1 VTQRD
6 EKLSTGLTTG
16 TCAAAAAAAAARALT
31 GELVD
36 AVEVEL
42 PDGER
47 VTLAVETVERS
58 RECCARAAVV
68 KDAGDDP
75 DVTDGMTVVAEVEV
89 VDRPA
94 ADAASAAAREA
105 VEQAGVPAG
114 DPPLEFVAGPGVG
127 TVTRAGLQ
135 IPPGEPAINP
145 VPRVMIAAAVR
156 AALPV
161 QPLRVTIGIPGGEAT
176 ARRTFNERLG
186 IVGGLSVLGT
196 SGRVIPKSE
205 DAWLRSLLPQV
216 DMALAAAHD
225 TVYLAPGRFGERAAR
240 ERLGAAEAQI
250 VECSNFVG
258 DLLDACA
265 DARLRR
271 VVLVGHAGKLVKVA
285 AGVWNTHSRLADAR
299 LETLAALAA
308 AAGAPPTLV
317 VELLELPTV
326 EAAVDA
332 LAAACLTD
340 VWDDVA
346 DRAARRAGERM
357 ARRSGDAEPPSCE
370 CAVVA
375 YDGEIIGRSA
385 ALRAESAAATPT
397 EPVAASPTADGSD
410 SPDAHVLEL
419 TVVGTGPGAA
429 DWLTPAAWRA
439 IRRADVVVGGRRQ
452 LERFAP
458 LGAERI
464 VVGADMDEV
473 AAALRGCAGRRVVV
487 LASGDPGF
495 YGIPVA
501 LRRLLPG
508 ARIATLPGISSA
520 QLAAA
525 RLGRPWHDLTFA
537 SAHGLDVQ
545 GVVAAVAEHPRV
557 LALTDAARTPQALA
571 RALAAE
577 GIGARLT
584 VLERLGEPDE
594 QITTADAAVI
604 AAGRFD
610 GLSVVFIEREEPA

>member
-1 VTQRD
+1 MTSSD
-6 EKLSTGLTTG
+6 EKLRTGLTTG
-16 TCAAAAAAAAARALT
+16 TCAAAAAAAAARALI
-31 GELVD
+31 GELVS

-47 VTLAVETVERS
+47 VTLAVEMLERP
-58 RECCARAAVV
+58 REHCARAAVI

-89 VDRPA
+89 VEGA
-94 ADAASAAAREA
+94 
-105 VEQAGVPAG
+105 PAG
-114 DPPLEFVAGPGVG
+114 APAGEPPLEFVAGPGVG

-145 VPRVMIAAAVR
+145 VPRAMIAAAVR

-176 ARRTFNERLG
+176 ALRTFNERLG

-216 DMALAAAHD
+216 DMALAAGHD

-240 ERLGAAEAQI
+240 ERLAAAESQI

-317 VELLELPTV
+317 VELLDLPTV

-332 LAAACLTD
+332 LAAAGLDD

-357 ARRSGDAEPPSCE
+357 ARRNGDASPPSCD

-385 ALRAESAAATPT
+385 ALRAESAAAGP
-397 EPVAASPTADGSD
+397 E
-410 SPDAHVLEL
+410 SPDAPALEL
-419 TVVGTGPGAA
+419 IVVGTGPGAA

-452 LERFAP
+452 LQRFAP
-458 LGAERI
+458 VGAERI

-487 LASGDPGF
+487 LARGDPGF

-501 LRRLLPG
+501 LRRLLPS

-525 RLGRPWHDLTFA
+525 RLGRPWHDLMFA

-571 RALAAE
+571 RALVAA

-594 QITTADAAVI
+594 LITTADAAVI